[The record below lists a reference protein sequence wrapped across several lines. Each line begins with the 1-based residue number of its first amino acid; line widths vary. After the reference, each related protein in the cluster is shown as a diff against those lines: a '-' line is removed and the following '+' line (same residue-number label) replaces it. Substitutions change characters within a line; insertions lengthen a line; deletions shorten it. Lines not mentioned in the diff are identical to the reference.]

1 MKILICG
8 RPNSGKTVLAKPFS
22 ELIGGV
28 YLGEEEVNEHYQKYS
43 GCHDFVSCGIGYKML
58 LLSDGIVR
66 AGKIAVIDC
75 VCEYQFERDRID
87 PDFVVWMDTLKG
99 DDLPFYTEPT
109 KYNYHVSAWFDD
121 THKQLMDVVT
131 VWMQRNRE

>member
-8 RPNSGKTVLAKPFS
+8 VSGSGKSTLAKPFA

-28 YLGEEEVNEHYQKYS
+28 YLGEEDISKQYNFTNVDME
-43 GCHDFVSCGIGYKML
+43 YKML
-58 LLSDGIVR
+58 LLSDGVVK
-66 AGKIAVIDC
+66 AGKIAVVDC
-75 VCEYQFERDRID
+75 ICAQQFERDAIA
-87 PDFVVWMDTLKG
+87 PDFVVWMDTLNAK
-99 DDLPFYTEPT
+99 DFPEFEKPT
-109 KYNYHVSAWFDD
+109 RYEYHVSAWFDD